1 MKNEILLFENQD
13 VKLEENSVR
22 SFFEHTGGD
31 GELEEKSNVQKMH
44 FPNSDRPVQF
54 QKEGNRD
61 VTRKIEYYN
70 LDVIISV
77 GYRVKSKNRIIFRK
91 WSNKILKKRLCS

>member
-1 MKNEILLFENQD
+1 MD
-13 VKLEENSVR
+13 NSTVA
-22 SFFEHTGGD
+22 
-31 GELEEKSNVQKMH
+31 KYAIV
-44 FPNSDRPVQF
+44 
-54 QKEGNRD
+54 QKEGNRN

-91 WSNKILKKRLCS
+91 LSNKILKDYMIKGYAVN

>member
-1 MKNEILLFENQD
+1 LD
-13 VKLEENSVR
+13 NSTVAKYA
-22 SFFEHTGGD
+22 T
-31 GELEEKSNVQKMH
+31 V
-44 FPNSDRPVQF
+44 